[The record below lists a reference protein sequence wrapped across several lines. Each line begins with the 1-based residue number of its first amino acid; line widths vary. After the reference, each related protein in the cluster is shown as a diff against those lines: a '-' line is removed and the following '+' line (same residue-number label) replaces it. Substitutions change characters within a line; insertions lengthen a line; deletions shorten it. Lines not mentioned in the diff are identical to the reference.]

1 MPISFPASPTTNQT
15 YTYGGRTYK
24 WTGAAWE
31 FVSSGGSGLT
41 WSSVPAS
48 ATAMGT
54 AGQIA
59 YDGSYFYLASASNT
73 WVRAALSTWTPFT
86 PASVTGLAA
95 WWDASDVSTLYDE
108 TSGGSLAAVDGAV
121 ARWQDKSGNN
131 RHATQATSG
140 NRPLRK
146 TAVQNGLGILRFDGT
161 DVLESA
167 DFGDLNSGA
176 ALTMFAVIKRADTT
190 LNQTFL
196 SKYGKSDINDGNT
209 ADGWLWR
216 CKNTSLDGMLFGGTT
231 DESGGASNTTVSSGA
246 GLESFAVFSVRAS
259 AGAISAASFTRNNSS
274 LTSSATATA
283 AETLTDNTYGVT
295 IGALRYTFNYSANQF
310 LQFFTGDIAELV
322 IYTAAL
328 SNSDRTA
335 VNQYLMTKWG
345 IT

>member
-1 MPISFPASPTTNQT
+1 
-15 YTYGGRTYK
+15 
-24 WTGAAWE
+24 
-31 FVSSGGSGLT
+31 
-41 WSSVPAS
+41 
-48 ATAMGT
+48 
-54 AGQIA
+54 
-59 YDGSYFYLASASNT
+59 
-73 WVRAALSTWTPFT
+73 
-86 PASVTGLAA
+86 
-95 WWDASDVSTLYDE
+95 
-108 TSGGSLAAVDGAV
+108 
-121 ARWQDKSGNN
+121 
-131 RHATQATSG
+131 
-140 NRPLRK
+140 
-146 TAVQNGLGILRFDGT
+146 
-161 DVLESA
+161 
-167 DFGDLNSGA
+167 
-176 ALTMFAVIKRADTT
+176 
-190 LNQTFL
+190 
-196 SKYGKSDINDGNT
+196 
-209 ADGWLWR
+209 
-216 CKNTSLDGMLFGGTT
+216 MLFGGTT